1 MMMMMADMDD
11 DDVNDD
17 VDCDDYGGH
26 GCGRH
31 G

>member
-1 MMMMMADMDD
+1 MEDMDD
-11 DDVNDD
+11 DDVNDVNDD
-17 VDCDDYGGH
+17 VDCDDDGGH